1 MGDSRPRREIHDAM
15 PNLIIGLFLLYLV
28 LVGIKQFA
36 RLSPAA
42 VARVV
47 RHSGGVL
54 GLIGAFLLVLRGS
67 LGLASIVASVTLGFA
82 GWSKAQNFAA
92 GLGARKWRSTAGR
105 RSSIRSAMLEMQLDH
120 ASGELTGVVLAGPLE
135 GRALE
140 SLTRAQCLDLYAM
153 ARNADP
159 DGARLL
165 ETYLDRRLAGWR
177 EAAQGH
183 GDARG
188 GGGRAGLMTEQEAY
202 EILGLAQGAGAEEVA
217 QAHRTLMKKLH
228 PDRGGST
235 SLAARV
241 NQAKDVL
248 LRRH

>member
-1 MGDSRPRREIHDAM
+1 M
-15 PNLIIGLFLLYLV
+15 PSLIAGLFLLYLV

-36 RLSPAA
+36 RLSPAV

-54 GLIGAFLLVLRGS
+54 GLLGAFLLLLRGS
-67 LGLASIVASVTLGFA
+67 LGLASLVASVTLGFA
-82 GWSKAQNFAA
+82 GWGKIQNFTS
-92 GLGARKWRSTAGR
+92 GLGVRGARPAGGQKSR
-105 RSSIRSAMLEMQLDH
+105 VRSAMLEMTLDH
-120 ASGELTGVVLAGPLE
+120 ATGELTGAVLAGPLQ
-135 GRALE
+135 GRMLDT
-140 SLTRAQCLDLYAM
+140 LTRADCLDLYA
-153 ARNADP
+153 ATRRDDP

-165 ETYLDRRLAGWR
+165 ETYLDRRFAGWR
-177 EAAQGH
+177 AAAQDEA
-183 GDARG
+183 DARARSG
-188 GGGRAGLMTEQEAY
+188 SGAMTEQEAY
-202 EILGLAQGAGAEEVA
+202 QVLGLAQGAGAEEIA

-248 LRRH
+248 MRRHRP